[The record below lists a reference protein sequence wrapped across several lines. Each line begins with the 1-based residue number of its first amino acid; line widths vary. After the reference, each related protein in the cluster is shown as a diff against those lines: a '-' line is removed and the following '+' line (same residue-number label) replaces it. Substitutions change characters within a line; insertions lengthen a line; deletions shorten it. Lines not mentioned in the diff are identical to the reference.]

1 MLIYL
6 DPLLQF
12 SIFILSFKSTRFI
25 DTCFFSSIFILLIT
39 WLLFI
44 FPQIEIFTYA
54 IISLKND
61 LVNKIISEN
70 TNFLRNSYFII
81 INFLF
86 IILFINNM
94 FGLFP
99 YMFSIT
105 ATGILAFFL
114 AFIHFF
120 AINLLAIWEKKW
132 KFLNVFLPNG
142 VPVFLIPLVI
152 IIEIISY
159 FSRLFS
165 LSIRLMANI
174 VSGHTLLK
182 ILIGFSWKILNSVLQ
197 SITFNKIVLTLIF
210 FFIPWF
216 FVTLIF
222 FLEILI
228 AFLQSYIFIVLL
240 TIYVNDVTNNDH

>member
-1 MLIYL
+1 
-6 DPLLQF
+6 
-12 SIFILSFKSTRFI
+12 
-25 DTCFFSSIFILLIT
+25 
-39 WLLFI
+39 LFI

-120 AINLLAIWEKKW
+120 AINLLAI
-132 KFLNVFLPNG
+132 
-142 VPVFLIPLVI
+142 
-152 IIEIISY
+152 
-159 FSRLFS
+159 
-165 LSIRLMANI
+165 
-174 VSGHTLLK
+174 
-182 ILIGFSWKILNSVLQ
+182 
-197 SITFNKIVLTLIF
+197 
-210 FFIPWF
+210 
-216 FVTLIF
+216 
-222 FLEILI
+222 
-228 AFLQSYIFIVLL
+228 
-240 TIYVNDVTNNDH
+240 

>member
-1 MLIYL
+1 
-6 DPLLQF
+6 
-12 SIFILSFKSTRFI
+12 
-25 DTCFFSSIFILLIT
+25 
-39 WLLFI
+39 
-44 FPQIEIFTYA
+44 
-54 IISLKND
+54 
-61 LVNKIISEN
+61 
-70 TNFLRNSYFII
+70 
-81 INFLF
+81 
-86 IILFINNM
+86 M

-182 ILIGFSWKILNSVLQ
+182 ILIGFSWKILNIVLQ
-197 SITFNKIVLTLIF
+197 NITFNKWVLTLIF

-240 TIYVNDVTNNDH
+240 TIYINDVTNNDH